1 MFIYFHSFQSWQ
13 MVEKLCREKADMN
26 VKSNTGHTPLHI
38 MQEKGRADCL
48 MELLCWGADP
58 SIGDDD
64 GNTPL
69 HIAVIV
75 RFCYEHILV
84 KEKSR
89 KRNRFFVDEYIWC
102 KIL

>member
-1 MFIYFHSFQSWQ
+1 MVIYFHSFQSWQ
-13 MVEKLCREKADMN
+13 MVEKLCREKTDMN

-38 MQEKGRADCL
+38 MQEKGRTDCL

-75 RFCYEHILV
+75 RFCYEYLLL
-84 KEKSR
+84 R
-89 KRNRFFVDEYIWC
+89 
-102 KIL
+102 

>member
-13 MVEKLCREKADMN
+13 IVEKLCREKADMN

-75 RFCYEHILV
+75 RFCYQLTLTCEREI
-84 KEKSR
+84 
-89 KRNRFFVDEYIWC
+89 
-102 KIL
+102 

>member
-1 MFIYFHSFQSWQ
+1 

-89 KRNRFFVDEYIWC
+89 KRNTFCVKPQEEHLADFRISLLYFGEI
-102 KIL
+102 